1 MTSLPRGRT
10 LAAAALLCCG
20 SVNADP
26 RPAVI
31 ELFTS
36 EGCNSCP
43 PAEAYVGELAR
54 RPDVLALSYHVD
66 YWDELGWR
74 DRFALRES
82 AVRQRMYAQA
92 LGRSSLYTPQVIIDG
107 RLDYLG
113 ADRARIERA
122 LNETR
127 TGARVEIGASAGEIQ
142 VSIGGPEQVA
152 ASEVV
157 LVSYLREAVSAIGRG
172 ENAGRTLRE
181 FNIVRDVR
189 TLGRWGGSSTSFHIA
204 RSSLPPEA
212 TDVAVLVQQVGVAR
226 IVAAASRALR

>member
-20 SVNADP
+20 SVNADS
-26 RPAVI
+26 RAAVI

-43 PAEAYVGELAR
+43 PAEAYIGELAR
-54 RPDVLALSYHVD
+54 RPDVLALAYHVD

-92 LGRSSLYTPQVIIDG
+92 LGRPSLYTPQVIVDG
-107 RLDYLG
+107 RQDYVG
-113 ADRARIERA
+113 SDRARIERA

-127 TGARVEIGASAGEIQ
+127 TALE
-142 VSIGGPEQVA
+142 
-152 ASEVV
+152 
-157 LVSYLREAVSAIGRG
+157 
-172 ENAGRTLRE
+172 
-181 FNIVRDVR
+181 
-189 TLGRWGGSSTSFHIA
+189 
-204 RSSLPPEA
+204 
-212 TDVAVLVQQVGVAR
+212 
-226 IVAAASRALR
+226 SR